1 LLNKVKSRCLFYY
14 ELEEKF
20 LSRASIKPTATSDE
34 IFNSDSEGSVF
45 HHSDS
50 KYSENETVDRN
61 TSSTTN
67 RRQKRTTQQTPTS
80 SRKTKKN
87 RNEQHSGNE
96 LESSLSQLISAT
108 LKRYTELAKTQK
120 RSGAEIAALATNFK
134 QTADA
139 LGGRVQ
145 AALAFDKFKM
155 FLNHDEKRELQ
166 ELKEEQEEEME

>member
-1 LLNKVKSRCLFYY
+1 MN
-14 ELEEKF
+14 
-20 LSRASIKPTATSDE
+20 A
-34 IFNSDSEGSVF
+34 
-45 HHSDS
+45 
-50 KYSENETVDRN
+50 
-61 TSSTTN
+61 
-67 RRQKRTTQQTPTS
+67 TS

-108 LKRYTELAKTQK
+108 LKRNTELAKMQK

-139 LGGRVQ
+139 LGSRVQ

-155 FLNHDEKRELQ
+155 FLNNEEKQ
-166 ELKEEQEEEME
+166 ELKDLKEDQEDDME